1 MKKNWLLAIE
11 AAVVVIFLGLGY
23 YSLAPEFHR
32 QTEYQLKDG
41 QISYKGQMAENR
53 FNGKGTLVFDNQDRY
68 EGMFVDGYFDGKG
81 TFTSHDGWQYVGEFK
96 KGIAEGQG
104 ILTTEKGEIFEGTFK
119 NGGLQK

>member
-1 MKKNWLLAIE
+1 MIVLFTLAIV
-11 AAVVVIFLGLGY
+11 A
-23 YSLAPEFHR
+23 
-32 QTEYQLKDG
+32 
-41 QISYKGQMAENR
+41 
-53 FNGKGTLVFDNQDRY
+53 FDNQDRY